1 MKRCMGGGWEQNQ
14 SLNQVI
20 VLSLENLI
28 MHVSL
33 KKINYWYEFNQE
45 TTSN

>member
-1 MKRCMGGGWEQNQ
+1 MGGGWKQNQ

-28 MHVSL
+28 MHVS
-33 KKINYWYEFNQE
+33 
-45 TTSN
+45 